1 MDSFGNCQLGQ
12 LIGSGPMG
20 LVYSARHELLEEPRV
35 VKVFSQ
41 KSARLLEALRRQAGL
56 RHANIVT
63 IFDAGERLH
72 PYLVCERLGSN
83 LRALAKPVA
92 PERALRLIEQVLAG
106 LDYAHSEGL
115 VHGRLH
121 PGNVLLGANDRVA
134 LSDFGLSAVARPE
147 TGEPSQNGVLPSR
160 FEVLADLGGDAGC
173 DIYQAFDRTNGCE
186 VTVKLLK
193 ASGDSA
199 RFERESR
206 VMAAL
211 SHPNVVSFLEVGR
224 HEDRPYLVSEFLD
237 RTDLKAMTAGKDP
250 ATILA
255 IFGGI
260 ADGLE
265 HLHSRGIV
273 HRDLCPQSVM
283 AGVDGSPKVARLGT
297 VRPLDSQARLT
308 EAGKIL
314 GSYAYLAPEQ
324 ILSSQVTPA
333 ADVYSFGICLF
344 EALTGRLP
352 FTGKGQFELLHAHI
366 NEPPPRLAEIRP
378 ELPGEL
384 DSLLDDLLR
393 KKPTLRP
400 TSAEV
405 ATRLRAC
412 LALLPARPAARQ
424 PLLAYPRGSLYVS
437 ADYQSPEAAAG
448 QPADGRADL
457 HAAGL
462 LLYELLVGSPPESAD
477 PAVLKARLGELPQ
490 GLVNHLLRSLS
501 ANPEERFASAGEMRE
516 CLLGSMEGVV
526 SGGSMQVYLE
536 ELEAGKVSLDEA
548 VATSTTLNRAIDTC
562 FKREFS
568 ILALDMAGSS
578 RLKRPDRPLLVD
590 SAFRD
595 FRTVVNRVAERY
607 DCERFGWSGDGVVC
621 LFRRP
626 DQAVLAAVEIQR
638 ELSEAHY
645 PGLDEP
651 LLARVGVH
659 TGEVYYDPRRSL
671 GEFTSTTVD
680 LAGHLE
686 KECPVGRVRV
696 SKQTADGTREVV
708 SYRGVGTNRD
718 NIEVFEVIDRVEE
731 ATPEVS
737 VELPPP
743 EPEPRP
749 LPQSKLSPRERT
761 LALAQQFDLL
771 PFFFDET
778 PCDPAAAARLSPER
792 AREYKV
798 MPVAFAGESLVVA
811 CQRPGTPYERAYL
824 EELTGY
830 PIAYVVSDERS
841 LEAALADYPEA
852 LCPEPEPEL
861 PEPTTAKKKWW
872 QLWG

>member
-41 KSARLLEALRRQAGL
+41 KSAELLEALRRQAGL
-56 RHANIVT
+56 RHTNIVT
-63 IFDAGERLH
+63 IYDAGERLH
-72 PYLVCERLGSN
+72 PYLVCERLSSN

-106 LDYAHSEGL
+106 LDYAHSEGI

-134 LSDFGLSAVARPE
+134 LSDFGLSGVARPQP
-147 TGEPSQNGVLPSR
+147 GEPGQNGVLPSR

-173 DIYQAFDRTNGCE
+173 DIYQAFDRLNGCE

-193 ASGDSA
+193 ESGDSA

-224 HEDRPYLVSEFLD
+224 HDDRPYLVSEFLD
-237 RTDLKAMTAGKDP
+237 RTDLKTMTAGKDP
-250 ATILA
+250 ATILEV
-255 IFGGI
+255 FCGI

-297 VRPLDSQARLT
+297 VRPLDSQTRLT

-344 EALTGRLP
+344 EALTERLP

-366 NEPPPRLAEIRP
+366 NEPPPRLAELRP

-384 DSLLDDLLR
+384 DSLLDDMLR
-393 KKPTLRP
+393 KKPALRP
-400 TSAEV
+400 TSTEV
-405 ATRLRAC
+405 ASRLRAC
-412 LALLPARPAARQ
+412 LDLLPARPQTRQ

-462 LLYELLVGSPPESAD
+462 VLYELLLGSPPESAD
-477 PAVLKARLGELPQ
+477 PAVLKARLKAIPQ
-490 GLVNHLLRSLS
+490 GLVSPLLRSLS

-516 CLLGSMEGVV
+516 CLLAGMEGVV
-526 SGGSMQVYLE
+526 SGSMQVYLE

-595 FRTVVNRVAERY
+595 FRTLVNRVVERY

-621 LFRRP
+621 IFRRP

-638 ELSEAHY
+638 ELSETRY
-645 PGLDEP
+645 PGMDGP

-671 GEFTSTTVD
+671 GEFTSSTVD
-680 LAGHLE
+680 VAGHLE

-696 SKQTADGTREVV
+696 SKQTADGTHEVV
-708 SYRGVGTNRD
+708 SYRAVGTNRD
-718 NIEVFEVIDRVEE
+718 NIEVFEVVDRVEE
-731 ATPEVS
+731 AAPEVS
-737 VELPPP
+737 VEPPAP
-743 EPEPRP
+743 EPEPVP
-749 LPQSKLSPRERT
+749 QGLPELSPRERT
-761 LALAQQFDLL
+761 RALAQQFGLL

-792 AREYKV
+792 AREYRV
-798 MPVAFAGESLVVA
+798 MPVALAGESLVVA

-824 EELTGY
+824 EELTGC

-841 LEAALADYPEA
+841 LDEALANYPEA
-852 LCPEPEPEL
+852 TCPEPEPDL
-861 PEPTTAKKKWW
+861 PEPTATKKKWW